1 MKMSDIKIIQEDIKH
16 EVAID
21 IIAGLLGSLTNIKLK
36 TVHSDLD
43 KEIKEQKLQKIEKIR
58 ETLCKERDHVYR
70 GDKDAIERA
79 LTTYALLYRLID
91 EEEVINA
98 EVF

>member
-43 KEIKEQKLQKIEKIR
+43 KEIKEQKLQKIEEIR
-58 ETLCKERDHVYR
+58 KTLCKERDYVYR

-91 EEEVINA
+91 KEEVI
-98 EVF
+98 